1 MQQKN
6 VRDTKFL
13 FKNLIGSISKF
24 LAVSNIVLIIFLLN
38 PIHTMSYNFAPFL
51 TDAIRMQMAYQC
63 DEYLPNRSKMDAS
76 KHLLVI

>member
-24 LAVSNIVLIIFLLN
+24 LVVSNIVLIIFLLN

-51 TDAIRMQMAYQC
+51 TDAIRM
-63 DEYLPNRSKMDAS
+63 
-76 KHLLVI
+76 